1 MVAENVKMILQLPQ
15 KQRRNVLIDIDT
27 QRDFLLADGH
37 ACVWNHSEVLA
48 HIRRIMA
55 WARHEN
61 IPVISIAEVCPGHSR
76 LGASHCID
84 GTNGQKK
91 VRYTLLDSRTSF
103 PADDETTLPV
113 DLLRAHRQVVLHT
126 RCMDPF
132 EEPRI
137 ERLLS
142 EIRAD
147 EFILIGAGTEDA
159 VEATALGLLHRGKNV
174 SIIVDALGSHDRK
187 EAKLALRK
195 MKAKGARL
203 VAAKTLAGTS
213 HLRYISACK
222 CWNCKNQLTTKVP
235 AGLQDSQVA
244 GSGAL

>member
-1 MVAENVKMILQLPQ
+1 MILQLPQ

-48 HIRRIMA
+48 HIRRVMA
-55 WARHEN
+55 WARHQN
-61 IPVISIAEVCPGHSR
+61 IPVISIAEVCPGN
-76 LGASHCID
+76 SHIGTSYCID

-91 VRYTLLDSRTSF
+91 VRYTLLRSRASF
-103 PADDETTLPV
+103 PADDGNALPV
-113 DLLRAHRQVVLHT
+113 DLLRAHRQVVLHK
-126 RCMDPF
+126 RCVDPF

-174 SIIVDALGSHDRK
+174 SIVVDALGSHNRK

-203 VAAKTLAGTS
+203 VAARKLAGTS
-213 HLRYISACK
+213 HLRYVCACK
-222 CWNCKNQLTTKVP
+222 CRSCQ
-235 AGLQDSQVA
+235 SQVTTETPEIIYDPQA
-244 GSGAL
+244 VGR

>member
-1 MVAENVKMILQLPQ
+1 MVAENVKMIMQLPQ

-48 HIRRIMA
+48 HIRRVMA
-55 WARHEN
+55 WARHQN
-61 IPVISIAEVCPGHSR
+61 IPVISIAEVCPGNNHIGVSY
-76 LGASHCID
+76 CID

-91 VRYTLLDSRTSF
+91 LRYTLLTSRASF

-113 DLLRAHRQVVLHT
+113 DLLRAHRQVVLHK
-126 RCMDPF
+126 RCVDPF

-159 VEATALGLLHRGKNV
+159 VEATALGLLHRGRNV
-174 SIIVDALGSHDRK
+174 SIVVDALGAHNRK

-195 MKAKGARL
+195 MKAKGAHL

-222 CWNCKNQLTTKVP
+222 CRSCQSQATTETAEIIHDP
-235 AGLQDSQVA
+235 QAA
-244 GSGAL
+244 HC

>member
-1 MVAENVKMILQLPQ
+1 MILQLPQ

-48 HIRRIMA
+48 HIRRMMA

-61 IPVISIAEVCPGHSR
+61 IPVISIVEVCPGNNHI
-76 LGASHCID
+76 GASSCID

-91 VRYTLLDSRTSF
+91 VRYTLLWSRTSF
-103 PADDETTLPV
+103 PADDQNALPL
-113 DLLRAHRQVVLHT
+113 DLLRAHRQVVLHK
-126 RCMDPF
+126 RCVDPF

-174 SIIVDALGSHDRK
+174 SIVVDALGSHDRK

-203 VAAKTLAGTS
+203 VAAKTLAGIS
-213 HLRYISACK
+213 HLRHISACK
-222 CWNCKNQLTTKVP
+222 CGSCQSSVKTETAETTR
-235 AGLQDSQVA
+235 DSQA
-244 GSGAL
+244 PYR